1 MAVFNELVE
10 EIVVAIGVGEEDVA
24 VADGE
29 GEDG

>member
-1 MAVFNELVE
+1 MAVLDELVE
-10 EIVVAIGVGEEDVA
+10 EVVVAVCVWEEDVA